1 MSKSKALAGASI
13 IALAVLTAYQ
23 EAGESVAAQDASTWG
38 KIFGVTFLMLG
49 LLTWALAL
57 WLAHSKQRNGWAI
70 AIFLVWPAMYLYIF
84 WYDERS

>member
-1 MSKSKALAGASI
+1 MSKAKALAVASI

-38 KIFGVTFLMLG
+38 KIFGVTFLILG

-57 WLAHSKQRNGWAI
+57 WRAYSKQRNGWAI
-70 AIFLVWPAMYLYIF
+70 VIFLVWPAMYLYIF